1 MFTEE
6 QLEDMTM
13 SLLDKLGQG
22 VPIAIIGYVMVFVV
36 LGILWAVIE
45 LMRVIL
51 SPKSPKTAK
60 EAVTAAKVQEKAD
73 APVAEVVET
82 EQMDEG
88 ELVAVLTA
96 AVAASL
102 NTSTYNLRI
111 KSFKR
116 IDTKNNAWS
125 NASRNDAINKF

>member
-1 MFTEE
+1 ML
-6 QLEDMTM
+6 LE
-13 SLLDKLGQG
+13 KLSQG
-22 VPIAIIGYVMVFVV
+22 VPIAIIGYIMVFVV
-36 LGILWAVIE
+36 LAILWGIIE
-45 LMRVIL
+45 LMRVAL
-51 SPKSPKTAK
+51 TAKKPKTVEK
-60 EAVTAAKVQEKAD
+60 KVEEVKTPEPVQA
-73 APVAEVVET
+73 VAEEA
-82 EQMDEG
+82 DEG

>member
-1 MFTEE
+1 
-6 QLEDMTM
+6 M
-13 SLLDKLGQG
+13 SLIDKLGQG

-45 LMRVIL
+45 LMRIVL
-51 SPKSPKTAK
+51 SPKPQKKPKENVATASVSQPS
-60 EAVTAAKVQEKAD
+60 VTD
-73 APVAEVVET
+73 DVVEN
-82 EQMDEG
+82 EQVDEG

>member
-1 MFTEE
+1 ML
-6 QLEDMTM
+6 LE
-13 SLLDKLGQG
+13 KLSQG
-22 VPIAIIGYVMVFVV
+22 LPIAIIGYVMVFIV
-36 LGILWAVIE
+36 LAILWGIIE

-51 SPKSPKTAK
+51 TPKKPKT
-60 EAVTAAKVQEKAD
+60 TDKVEEIKTVEKPIQA
-73 APVAEVVET
+73 VAEE
-82 EQMDEG
+82 EQVDEG

>member
-1 MFTEE
+1 
-6 QLEDMTM
+6 M

-96 AVAASL
+96 AVATSL

>member
-1 MFTEE
+1 
-6 QLEDMTM
+6 M
-13 SLLDKLGQG
+13 SLLDKLSQG
-22 VPIAIIGYVMVFVV
+22 LPIAIIGYVMVFVV
-36 LGILWAVIE
+36 LAILWGVIE

-51 SPKSPKTAK
+51 TPKKTK
-60 EAVTAAKVQEKAD
+60 
-73 APVAEVVET
+73 VAEVKPVENSVQNVVEE
-82 EQMDEG
+82 EQVEEG

>member
-1 MFTEE
+1 
-6 QLEDMTM
+6 M

-51 SPKSPKTAK
+51 SPKSPKTA
-60 EAVTAAKVQEKAD
+60 EVATTKVQQTSLAD
-73 APVAEVVET
+73 ASVVETVET
-82 EQMDEG
+82 EQVDEG

>member
-1 MFTEE
+1 
-6 QLEDMTM
+6 M

-45 LMRVIL
+45 LMRVVL
-51 SPKSPKTAK
+51 APKDTKKTK
-60 EAVTAAKVQEKAD
+60 EVATTKVQQTSLAD
-73 APVAEVVET
+73 ASVEKVVET
-82 EQMDEG
+82 EQVDEG

>member
-1 MFTEE
+1 
-6 QLEDMTM
+6 M
-13 SLLDKLGQG
+13 SLLEKLGQG

-51 SPKSPKTAK
+51 SPKGQKKSK
-60 EAVTAAKVQEKAD
+60 EQAVTTKTPQTSLSD
-73 APVAEVVET
+73 VAVEEVVET
-82 EQMDEG
+82 EQVDEG

>member
-1 MFTEE
+1 
-6 QLEDMTM
+6 M

-45 LMRVIL
+45 LMRVVL
-51 SPKSPKTAK
+51 SPKAPKKTK
-60 EAVTAAKVQEKAD
+60 EEVATAKVQQTSLAD
-73 APVAEVVET
+73 ASVEEVVET
-82 EQMDEG
+82 EQVDEG

>member
-1 MFTEE
+1 
-6 QLEDMTM
+6 M

-36 LGILWAVIE
+36 LAILWGIIE
-45 LMRVIL
+45 LMHVIL
-51 SPKSPKTAK
+51 TPKTSKNKKK
-60 EAVTAAKVQEKAD
+60 EEVKITQNSLVEKIT
-73 APVAEVVET
+73 ETVVET
-82 EQMDEG
+82 EQVDEG

>member
-1 MFTEE
+1 
-6 QLEDMTM
+6 M

-36 LGILWAVIE
+36 LATLWGVIE
-45 LMRVIL
+45 LMHVIL
-51 SPKSPKTAK
+51 TPKTSKNKKK
-60 EAVTAAKVQEKAD
+60 EEVKITQNSLVEKKT
-73 APVAEVVET
+73 ETVVET
-82 EQMDEG
+82 EQVDEG

>member
-1 MFTEE
+1 MPL
-6 QLEDMTM
+6 LE
-13 SLLDKLGQG
+13 KLGQG

-45 LMRVIL
+45 LMRIVL
-51 SPKSPKTAK
+51 SPKPQKKPKENVATAN
-60 EAVTAAKVQEKAD
+60 VSQPSVAD
-73 APVAEVVET
+73 DVVEN
-82 EQMDEG
+82 EQVDES

>member
-1 MFTEE
+1 
-6 QLEDMTM
+6 M

-45 LMRVIL
+45 LMRVVL
-51 SPKSPKTAK
+51 APKDTKKTK
-60 EAVTAAKVQEKAD
+60 EVVATNVQQTTNASVE
-73 APVAEVVET
+73 EVVET
-82 EQMDEG
+82 EKIDEG

>member
-1 MFTEE
+1 ML
-6 QLEDMTM
+6 LE
-13 SLLDKLGQG
+13 KLSQG
-22 VPIAIIGYVMVFVV
+22 LPIAIIGYVMVFVV
-36 LGILWAVIE
+36 LAILWGVIE

-51 SPKSPKTAK
+51 TPKKPKTAD
-60 EAVTAAKVQEKAD
+60 KVVEVKTLEKSVQA
-73 APVAEVVET
+73 VAEE
-82 EQMDEG
+82 EQVDEG

>member
-1 MFTEE
+1 
-6 QLEDMTM
+6 M

-45 LMRVIL
+45 LMRVVL
-51 SPKSPKTAK
+51 SPKVPKKTK
-60 EAVTAAKVQEKAD
+60 EEVATAKVQQTSLAD
-73 APVAEVVET
+73 VSVVEAVET
-82 EQMDEG
+82 EQIDEG

>member
-1 MFTEE
+1 
-6 QLEDMTM
+6 M

-45 LMRVIL
+45 LMRIVL
-51 SPKSPKTAK
+51 SPKPQKKPKENVATAN
-60 EAVTAAKVQEKAD
+60 VSQPSVAD
-73 APVAEVVET
+73 DVVEN
-82 EQMDEG
+82 EQVDES

>member
-1 MFTEE
+1 
-6 QLEDMTM
+6 M

-45 LMRVIL
+45 LMRVVL
-51 SPKSPKTAK
+51 SPKESKKTK
-60 EAVTAAKVQEKAD
+60 EEVSTAKVQQKSLAD
-73 APVAEVVET
+73 ASVVETVET
-82 EQMDEG
+82 EQVDEG

>member
-1 MFTEE
+1 
-6 QLEDMTM
+6 M

-36 LGILWAVIE
+36 LAILWGVIE
-45 LMRVIL
+45 LMHVIL
-51 SPKSPKTAK
+51 TPKTSKNKKK
-60 EAVTAAKVQEKAD
+60 EEVKITQNSLVEKKT
-73 APVAEVVET
+73 ETVVET
-82 EQMDEG
+82 EQVDEG

>member
-1 MFTEE
+1 
-6 QLEDMTM
+6 M

-51 SPKSPKTAK
+51 SPKSPKTAN
-60 EAVTAAKVQEKAD
+60 EAVTAAIVQEKAD

>member
-1 MFTEE
+1 ML
-6 QLEDMTM
+6 LE
-13 SLLDKLGQG
+13 KLSQG
-22 VPIAIIGYVMVFVV
+22 VPIAIIGYIMVFVV
-36 LGILWAVIE
+36 LATLWGVIE
-45 LMRVIL
+45 LMRIFL
-51 SPKSPKTAK
+51 TPKKSK
-60 EAVTAAKVQEKAD
+60 ENATRVEEINSVESTQ
-73 APVAEVVET
+73 PVVDE
-82 EQMDEG
+82 EQVDEG

-111 KSFKR
+111 KSYKR

>member
-1 MFTEE
+1 
-6 QLEDMTM
+6 M
-13 SLLDKLGQG
+13 SLLEKLGQG

-51 SPKSPKTAK
+51 SPKAQKKSK
-60 EAVTAAKVQEKAD
+60 EQAVTTKTPQTSLSD
-73 APVAEVVET
+73 VAVEEVVET
-82 EQMDEG
+82 EQVDEG

>member
-1 MFTEE
+1 MLIE
-6 QLEDMTM
+6 
-13 SLLDKLGQG
+13 KLSQG
-22 VPIAIIGYVMVFVV
+22 LPIAIIGYVMVFVV
-36 LGILWAVIE
+36 LAILWGVIE

-51 SPKSPKTAK
+51 TPKKPKINEVKPAEKPVQNVIK
-60 EAVTAAKVQEKAD
+60 E
-73 APVAEVVET
+73 
-82 EQMDEG
+82 EQVDEG

>member
-1 MFTEE
+1 
-6 QLEDMTM
+6 M
-13 SLLDKLGQG
+13 SLIDKLGQG

-36 LGILWAVIE
+36 LAILWGVIE
-45 LMRVIL
+45 IMHVIL
-51 SPKSPKTAK
+51 TPKESKNKKK
-60 EAVTAAKVQEKAD
+60 EDVKISQKSLVENKI
-73 APVAEVVET
+73 ENVVET
-82 EQMDEG
+82 EQVDES
-88 ELVAVLTA
+88 ELIAVLTA
-96 AVAASL
+96 AVASSL

>member
-1 MFTEE
+1 
-6 QLEDMTM
+6 M
-13 SLLDKLGQG
+13 SLLEKLGQG

-51 SPKSPKTAK
+51 SPKAQKKSK
-60 EAVTAAKVQEKAD
+60 EQAVTTKTPQTSLSD
-73 APVAEVVET
+73 VAVEEVVET
-82 EQMDEG
+82 EQVDEG
-88 ELVAVLTA
+88 ELVAVLTV

>member
-1 MFTEE
+1 
-6 QLEDMTM
+6 M
-13 SLLDKLGQG
+13 SLLEKLGQG

-51 SPKSPKTAK
+51 SPKVQKKSK
-60 EAVTAAKVQEKAD
+60 EQTAATKAPQTSLSD
-73 APVAEVVET
+73 VAVEEVVET
-82 EQMDEG
+82 EQVDEG

-116 IDTKNNAWS
+116 IDTKNNVWS

>member
-1 MFTEE
+1 
-6 QLEDMTM
+6 M

-45 LMRVIL
+45 LMRVVL
-51 SPKSPKTAK
+51 APKDTKKTK
-60 EAVTAAKVQEKAD
+60 EVATTKVQQTSLAD
-73 APVAEVVET
+73 VSVVEAVET
-82 EQMDEG
+82 EQVDEG